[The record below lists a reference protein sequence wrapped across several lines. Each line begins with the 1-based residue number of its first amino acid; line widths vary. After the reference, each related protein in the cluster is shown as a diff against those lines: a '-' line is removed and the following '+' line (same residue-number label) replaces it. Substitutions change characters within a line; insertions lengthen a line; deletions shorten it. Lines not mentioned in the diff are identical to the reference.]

1 VLTTPHDEHLV
12 TRTRTASGHDILFSH
27 APESMV
33 AFVGAGRQVVTGR
46 LERLRILL
54 MLARPRTCVPGL
66 IAFALG
72 YSYTGGGFSAA
83 FLLGALL
90 AFSIGLSANLHNAAI
105 DLHEDSR
112 NLPGRVWL
120 LAKLGHRPL
129 LVACRAIA
137 VLMMLGGIA
146 LGWYFTVFM
155 ALAVVGLHQYS
166 APPVRSKGRPLLGIW
181 VFAQAVVFPFLFGW
195 TTHPG
200 RLFETLLLSIGAH
213 AGFGALPPA
222 AEAWQ
227 SWRYLGMWAFMT
239 LWFMAKGTFKNVP
252 DYAGDSAAGLRTSA
266 TVFKSRREA
275 AVVASVATLCAY
287 ASLAALWAVG
297 LETGRAMLSFLW
309 LGPVAYNCLRL
320 VRSRDGAAANAV
332 LRTDMAI
339 SSGFIATLALLV
351 APTAVT
357 AGVVGTAAV
366 VFFASDLLGI
376 DSRREADTQAGTRP
390 AQENSGPSS
399 G

>member
-12 TRTRTASGHDILFSH
+12 TRARTASGHDILFSH

-72 YSYTGGGFSAA
+72 YSYTGGGFSAR
-83 FLLGALL
+83 FVLGALL
-90 AFSIGLSANLHNAAI
+90 ALSIGVSANLHNAAI

-129 LVACRAIA
+129 MLACRAIA

-166 APPVRSKGRPLLGIW
+166 APPVRSKGRPILGVW

-195 TTHPG
+195 TTQPG
-200 RLFETLLLSIGAH
+200 RMLETLLLSVGAH
-213 AGFGALPPA
+213 AGFGSHPPA

-227 SWRYLGMWAFMT
+227 SWRYLGMWAFLT

-252 DYAGDSAAGLRTSA
+252 DHAGDGAAGLRTSA
-266 TVFKSRREA
+266 TVCKNRREA
-275 AVVASVATLCAY
+275 AIVASVATLCAY
-287 ASLAALWAVG
+287 GSLAALWATG
-297 LETGRAMLSFLW
+297 LEDARVMLSLLW
-309 LGPVAYNCLRL
+309 LGPVAFNCLRL

-332 LRTDMAI
+332 LRTDMLI
-339 SSGFIATLALLV
+339 SSGFIATLTLLV
-351 APTAVT
+351 APTAAT
-357 AGVVGTAAV
+357 AGIVGAAAV
-366 VFFASDLLGI
+366 LFFASDFLGL
-376 DSRREADTQAGTRP
+376 DSRREADVQVGTLP
-390 AQENSGPSS
+390 ARGTSAPIA
-399 G
+399 